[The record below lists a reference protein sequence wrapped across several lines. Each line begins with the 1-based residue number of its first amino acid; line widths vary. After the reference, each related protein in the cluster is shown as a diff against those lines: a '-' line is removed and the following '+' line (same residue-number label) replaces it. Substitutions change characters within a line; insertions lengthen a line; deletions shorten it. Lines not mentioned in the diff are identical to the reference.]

1 MDCVTTSRVSA
12 PCAVRGGH
20 HATDGKT
27 HLVGTQFYCAR
38 HCPVHEAGKRLA
50 IAGEPE
56 RGVTEE
62 LELTA
67 V

>member
-12 PCAVRGGH
+12 PCELRGASCTPGPIH
-20 HATDGKT
+20 IVAGK
-27 HLVGTQFYCAR
+27 FYCGR
-38 HCPVHEAGKRLA
+38 HCIIHEQGKRLA